1 MKTIIYN
8 DELKNLNKEIW
19 KWDMIGDKLL
29 CKNSRIDGF

>member
-19 KWDMIGDKLL
+19 ERDMIGDEVL
-29 CKNSRIDGF
+29 CKNVRFDGF